1 MEIYNFLFVNG
12 VYIGHGHVNPAQ
24 PIAGA
29 PRPY

>member
-1 MEIYNFLFVNG
+1 ME
-12 VYIGHGHVNPAQ
+12 YILAMGHVNPAQ